1 MALASMDYS
10 LKIIMIIALIFS
22 NYAQLNIAMKI
33 IDSILEKDQPRNI
46 QENNST
52 AKNIDYLQV
61 VSFWILIITI
71 YTNALLS
78 EAMNNMALRF
88 ASFLLA
94 NTI

>member
-1 MALASMDYS
+1 MIKIISQ

-33 IDSILEKDQPRNI
+33 IDSILEKDQPKNI
-46 QENNST
+46 QESNS
-52 AKNIDYLQV
+52 ANKNIDYLQV

-78 EAMNNMALRF
+78 ETMNNMALRF

>member
-1 MALASMDYS
+1 
-10 LKIIMIIALIFS
+10 MIIALIFS

-33 IDSILEKDQPRNI
+33 IDSVLEKDQPKNI
-46 QENNST
+46 QENNS
-52 AKNIDYLQV
+52 ANKNIDYLQV